1 MTREIKWGAVICV
14 IINRVTLKLFKITL
28 VEVWGFVLILFFT
41 EM

>member
-14 IINRVTLKLFKITL
+14 INRVTLKLFKITL
-28 VEVWGFVLILFFT
+28 VEVWGFILILLFT